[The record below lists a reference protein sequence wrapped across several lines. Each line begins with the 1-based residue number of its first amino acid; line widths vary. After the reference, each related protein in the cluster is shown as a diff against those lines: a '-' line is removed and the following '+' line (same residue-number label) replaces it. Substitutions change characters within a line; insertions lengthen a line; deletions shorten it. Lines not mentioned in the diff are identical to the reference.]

1 MKSTH
6 LSLPDEFK
14 EPISPGSSHR
24 KQNKEVTKTC
34 LPESITS
41 HRNIQEQPEKTT
53 VLSGHDRLKRHRE
66 EVAGKVPIPESW
78 GKEGLLMGWM
88 DFSAFDASFTYSQI
102 VSARA
107 ALMADAGD
115 DVGARGSRTQ
125 RLRIESSC

>member
-1 MKSTH
+1 MKSNH
-6 LSLPDEFK
+6 LPEESK

-24 KQNKEVTKTC
+24 KQSKAATKTC
-34 LPESITS
+34 LPEM
-41 HRNIQEQPEKTT
+41 TT
-53 VLSGHDRLKRHRE
+53 VLSGRERLKRHRE

-88 DFSAFDASFTYSQI
+88 DFSAFDATFTSSQI

-115 DVGARGSRTQ
+115 DPGASGSRPQ
-125 RLRIESSC
+125 RLRVESSC